1 MAESPRSTVP
11 GRAAHGA
18 ASAPDQVPRPRED
31 TRSGYS
37 TVVEDS
43 FSGWGWFT
51 GGLLM
56 LVGVFQVMTGIVA
69 LAGPGYYTAPTR
81 DLVVDASYTTWGWTH
96 LVLGLV
102 ALAVGGGLVFGSTIA
117 RVAGVVL
124 VVISAIVNLMFLPAA
139 PVAATLIIGLDVFLL
154 YAITVHGGE
163 AKGTLR

>member
-11 GRAAHGA
+11 GRAPDGA
-18 ASAPDQVPRPRED
+18 SSAPDQVPTRRED

-37 TVVEDS
+37 TVVEDG

-81 DLVVDASYTTWGWTH
+81 SLVIDASYTVWGWTH
-96 LVLGLV
+96 LLIGLV
-102 ALAVGGGLVFGSTIA
+102 ALAVGGGLAFGSTIA

-139 PVAATLIIGLDVFLL
+139 PVAATLIIGLDVFLV